1 MIKIILFQF
10 LLLITTTPV
19 LSQIPEKSSLNQN
32 DTILPHY
39 NPLHLG
45 NKWYYYNSEDNLWA
59 KKEVL
64 SDTIVNGYRYFL
76 VNSVFITGVW
86 GTIIEYER
94 NDENTGTNYKLDIDD
109 LDKDGRRDD
118 EVMTDSLNVPEY
130 TRYTSWRYVIG
141 SPTAQHH
148 ETHVKDKFQAVI
160 FGHTVI
166 LRDLFWVEV
175 FLEAT
180 ISDKF
185 GLIRFAPELA
195 PYFTLRGCIIDGV
208 HYGNTTGIED
218 KIAEQKGYQL
228 YTNYPNPFNPET
240 VIRFSIPERVFVKG
254 TVFSS
259 TGERVAVLQ
268 EGEMEPGSHSLNFN
282 GRGLS
287 SGVYIFRLEAGGY
300 SKTIK
305 MMLLQ

>member
-19 LSQIPEKSSLNQN
+19 LSQIPEKGSSSQN
-32 DTILPHY
+32 DTLLPHY

-45 NKWYYYNSEDNLWA
+45 NKWYYYNSDYNDWI

-64 SDTIVNGYRYFL
+64 SDTVVNGLRYFK
-76 VNSVFITGVW
+76 VNSFASYLGF

-94 NDENTGTNYKLDIDD
+94 NDENTGTNYKLDIHD
-109 LDKDGRRDD
+109 LDKDGSTDD
-118 EVMTDSLNVPEY
+118 EVMTDSINVPDH
-130 TRYTSWRYVIG
+130 TRYTSWRFVMEQ
-141 SPTAQHH
+141 PFAQDHS
-148 ETHVKDKFQAVI
+148 TFVKDKFQGVI
-160 FGHTVI
+160 FGQAVI

-185 GLIRFAPELA
+185 GVVRFAPELA
-195 PYFTLRGCIIDGV
+195 PYYSLKGCIIDGV

-228 YTNYPNPFNPET
+228 YPNYPNPFNPET
-240 VIRFSIPERVFVKG
+240 VIRFSIPERVSVKG

-282 GRGLS
+282 GKGLS

-300 SKTIK
+300 NKTIK